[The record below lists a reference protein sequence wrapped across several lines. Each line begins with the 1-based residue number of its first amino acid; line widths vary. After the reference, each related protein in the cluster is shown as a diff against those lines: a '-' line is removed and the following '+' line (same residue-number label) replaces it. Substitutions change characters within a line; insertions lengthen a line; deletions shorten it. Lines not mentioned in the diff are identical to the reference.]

1 MAKIQ
6 NAELPRARHAAAAV
20 FWLLLSLLDAGP
32 AKADAVPKR
41 LTLNSAVAQPLTNDS
56 KTGFLDIIAT
66 EAFKRNGLQLT
77 LVQLPPERGLRNAN
91 AGIDDG
97 ELVRVG
103 GMERLYPNLVPVPE
117 KMMEQEFVAFTK
129 NPSITIDGWDSLKPF
144 SIGYIK
150 GWKIYEI
157 NVPQGTDV
165 IQVTDAEQLFS
176 LLDKGRID
184 VALYTRYMG
193 LEIIRHRQ
201 IAGARYM
208 FPPLATKAMFMY
220 LHESHANLVPGI
232 TSALATMKAQGIYQ
246 REFDKIKA
254 AYAGMQ

>member
-41 LTLNSAVAQPLTNDS
+41 LTLNSTIAAPFTNETKS
-56 KTGFLDIIAT
+56 GFLDIIAT
-66 EAFKRNGLQLT
+66 EAFKRNGLRLS

-91 AGIDDG
+91 AGIEDG

-103 GMERLYPNLVPVPE
+103 GMERLYPNLVLVPE
-117 KMMEQEFVAFTK
+117 KMLDMDFVAFTK
-129 NPSITIDGWDSLKPF
+129 KSSITIDGWINLKPF

-150 GWKIYEI
+150 GWKIYEM

-165 IQVTDAEQLFS
+165 IQGPDAEQLFS

-184 VALYTRYMG
+184 VALYTRFMG
-193 LEIIRHRQ
+193 LEIIR
-201 IAGARYM
+201 
-208 FPPLATKAMFMY
+208 
-220 LHESHANLVPGI
+220 
-232 TSALATMKAQGIYQ
+232 
-246 REFDKIKA
+246 
-254 AYAGMQ
+254 